1 MTLDDYFATLVRDAT
16 KLAIRDEVPAIIREH
31 LARLE
36 QAQESVRASEHD
48 PALSTKA
55 AAHYAGVS
63 EPTIRA
69 RVASGELRA
78 IRPGRVI
85 KIRRSDLDAFLARSS
100 PRGEGVID
108 LSARAREILSS
119 ARRSND

>member
-1 MTLDDYFATLVRDAT
+1 MTLDEYLSTLVRDAT
-16 KLAIRDEVPAIIREH
+16 KLAIRDELPAIIREH

-36 QAQESVRASEHD
+36 EAREAVRSAASD

-55 AAHYAGVS
+55 AARHAGVS
-63 EPTIRA
+63 EPTIRSWA
-69 RVASGELRA
+69 VSGQLRA
-78 IRPGRVI
+78 IRAGRVI
-85 KIRRSDLDAFLARSS
+85 KVRRSDLDAFLARSS